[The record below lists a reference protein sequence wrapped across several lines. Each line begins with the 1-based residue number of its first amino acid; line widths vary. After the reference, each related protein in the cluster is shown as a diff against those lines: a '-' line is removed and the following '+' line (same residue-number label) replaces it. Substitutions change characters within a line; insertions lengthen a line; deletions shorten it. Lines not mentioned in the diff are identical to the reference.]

1 MPTARVTITRNS
13 PEDAQE
19 RQVVVSI
26 DGRKVA
32 TLMFGDAVTTEFEP
46 GPHKLRVHNTLVWKT
61 RHFSLDAGAHLRYT
75 VVNRPGGST
84 NGLLTILGARPL
96 YLTLIEEPV
105 TSAGEPARDA

>member
-13 PEDAQE
+13 PDDAQE

-26 DGRKVA
+26 DGRKIA
-32 TLMFGDAVTTEFEP
+32 TLMFGDTITAEVEP

-61 RHFSLDAGAHLRYT
+61 RHFSLDPGASARFT

-96 YLTLIEEPV
+96 YLTLIEE
-105 TSAGEPARDA
+105 THGEPGGDA